1 MQSTLKKT
9 LISAKEA
16 SRILAVLPVGKRRAV
31 LQTLAVFL
39 SRKKNDIFEANKK
52 DTRLA
57 KHSGQNSAFIDRLT
71 FTEATFKEMVKQVR
85 DIARADDPL
94 GRILEKRKLANGVM
108 LTKKSVPLGVLA
120 VIYESRPNVTIDVAA
135 LSLMSGNVSIL
146 KGGSDVLNT
155 NSVLV
160 RCVHEA
166 LKKHTLPVSAVSFLA
181 TRDRSVVDQLVKEN
195 KLVDV
200 LIPRGGYELVKKVV
214 EESKIPILYHASGG
228 ARIYIDTSADLT
240 KAIQICV
247 NAKVNRPATCNSLD
261 AVLVHE
267 NVAKKFVPRLVKAL
281 QDARVEVRGDRE
293 TQKLASV
300 TKATEADYATEFLDY
315 VAAVKIVK
323 NVDEAIAFIAS
334 HTNGHSEGIVSENNK
349 VIETFVN
356 AIDAAGVFVN
366 CSTRLHDGGTFG
378 LGAEMGIATGKLHA
392 RGPVGLSELTTY
404 KWVAYGNGQ
413 IRR

>member
-71 FTEATFKEMVKQVR
+71 FTEATFKEMVKQVL
-85 DIARADDPL
+85 DIAWADDPL

-166 LKKHTLPVSAVSFLA
+166 LKRHTLPVSAVGFLA

-195 KLVDV
+195 ELVDV

-214 EESKIPILYHASGG
+214 EESKIPILYHASG
-228 ARIYIDTSADLT
+228 
-240 KAIQICV
+240 
-247 NAKVNRPATCNSLD
+247 
-261 AVLVHE
+261 
-267 NVAKKFVPRLVKAL
+267 
-281 QDARVEVRGDRE
+281 
-293 TQKLASV
+293 
-300 TKATEADYATEFLDY
+300 
-315 VAAVKIVK
+315 
-323 NVDEAIAFIAS
+323 
-334 HTNGHSEGIVSENNK
+334 
-349 VIETFVN
+349 
-356 AIDAAGVFVN
+356 
-366 CSTRLHDGGTFG
+366 
-378 LGAEMGIATGKLHA
+378 
-392 RGPVGLSELTTY
+392 
-404 KWVAYGNGQ
+404 
-413 IRR
+413 